1 MKGRL
6 NNYIKELEN
15 TSDNVQ
21 GTIVSMFMII
31 LMLSVFLIG
40 NIASNHEKT
49 DYIIQQTM
57 EIKELKN

>member
-40 NIASNHEKT
+40 NIASNHEKA